1 MSQRPNIFS
10 RLAAL
15 LSARKPVEPEYEAQ
29 VAHVDPMTETSQTD
43 ETYGEDGHPHFAIDR
58 RQAKFQI
65 GEVVKHRMF
74 GFRGVIFDVDPV
86 FANSDEWYEA
96 IPEHLRPPKDQPY
109 YHLFAENDKTHY
121 VAYVS
126 EGNLLIDDSD
136 TPVSHP
142 DIPFVLD
149 RTADGY
155 ALKREQAN

>member
-1 MSQRPNIFS
+1 MSHRPRILS

-15 LSARKPVEPEYEAQ
+15 FSRPQPVEARPETPKQE
-29 VAHVDPMTETSQTD
+29 TETQMEEDTA
-43 ETYGEDGHPHFAIDR
+43 YGEDGYPPYAIDR
-58 RQAKFQI
+58 RMAKFQI
-65 GEVVKHRMF
+65 GQVVKHRMF

-86 FANSDEWYEA
+86 FANSEEWYEA
-96 IPEHLRPPKDQPY
+96 IPEHLRPSKDQPY
-109 YHLFAENDKTHY
+109 YHLFAENEKTHY

-142 DIPFVLD
+142 DIPFVLE